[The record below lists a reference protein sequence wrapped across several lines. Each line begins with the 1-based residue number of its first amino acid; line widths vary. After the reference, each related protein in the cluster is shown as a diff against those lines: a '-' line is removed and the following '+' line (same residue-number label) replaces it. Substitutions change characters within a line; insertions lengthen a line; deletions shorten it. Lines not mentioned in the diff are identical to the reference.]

1 MEESQSKTYFG
12 ILYVRSKVVLY
23 TELMNSQF
31 WVVRKTAVCYLNF
44 FYEVALFFACYVQQK
59 WGDESI
65 YKISVDVRER
75 IETQIKVIITLTK
88 KVISSSA
95 SQKSNFT
102 HGFHGEQSDEGIVL
116 IS

>member
-31 WVVRKTAVCYLNF
+31 WVVWKLLFATWI
-44 FYEVALFFACYVQQK
+44 FYEVALFFVCYVQQK

-65 YKISVDVRER
+65 YKISVDVGER
-75 IETQIKVIITLTK
+75 METQIKVIITLTK
-88 KVISSSA
+88 K
-95 SQKSNFT
+95 
-102 HGFHGEQSDEGIVL
+102 
-116 IS
+116 